1 MPEDELLDALRGL
14 GADHEPDVAAIRRR
28 MDEKRPKVVP
38 LRRRVEEAPRRRPV
52 LLSAAAAILIGGGVT
67 VAVSQMG
74 PSDNASPAHPIPV
87 NVPVIET
94 PSNDPAPP
102 TPDPGR
108 TTAERSK
115 ESTPDGVNTSKSGTG
130 RTKDSDPPA
139 GPNQPP
145 TSKTPKAP
153 SASTGSSA
161 SLAATGTVA
170 KLSQGQS
177 LSLGPA
183 NEDWLAIGTRNDLK
197 TVRSKAA
204 STSPLL
210 NFTAPPAGAS
220 VDGPLRVSWNG
231 GAPEQDRANDS
242 HWLQTDGV
250 TVTVTASAAARTV
263 TLYVGNLM
271 DVKVTGQDL
280 QDYRVTLD
288 GSAPAYAVTLSIPSH
303 SGDTTIAL
311 QSDRGPVHLA
321 AAVATSD

>member
-28 MDEKRPKVVP
+28 MDENRPKVIP

-74 PSDNASPAHPIPV
+74 PSDNASPANPIPV
-87 NVPVIET
+87 NIPVIET
-94 PSNDPAPP
+94 PSSDAA
-102 TPDPGR
+102 TPHPSR
-108 TTAERSK
+108 TTAGNSK
-115 ESTPDGVNTSKSGTG
+115 ESTPDGVNTSKGGTG
-130 RTKDSDPPA
+130 KAKDSDAPT
-139 GPNQPP
+139 GPDQPP
-145 TSKTPKAP
+145 TSKSPKAP
-153 SASTGSSA
+153 SSSTGSA
-161 SLAATGTVA
+161 ATLAATGSVA
-170 KLSQGQS
+170 ELSQGQS
-177 LSLGPA
+177 LSLSSA
-183 NEDWLAIGTRNDLK
+183 NQDWLAIGTRNDLK

-204 STSPLL
+204 STTPLL
-210 NFTAPPAGAS
+210 NFTAPDSAAS

-231 GAPEQDRANDS
+231 GAPEQDRTGDS
-242 HWLQTDGV
+242 HWLQTDGAV
-250 TVTVTASAAARTV
+250 VTVTASSAARTV

-280 QDYRVTLD
+280 KDYLVTLD
-288 GSAPAYAVTLSIPSH
+288 GSAPAYAVTLTIPSH

-321 AAVATSD
+321 AAVASTE